1 MTTILFFGT
10 PQFSVPT
17 LQGLISAQQYRVGAV
32 VTQPD
37 RPAGRGRTLTP
48 PPIKTLALQHDIP
61 VFQPK
66 SLKKEFE
73 ALRTSLDALGPFDVG
88 VVVAFGQILPLDVLS
103 YPKKGCINIHA
114 SILPRWRGAAPIQR
128 AIAAGDEETGVCLM
142 QMDQGLDTGAVY
154 SCEKTRISPVT
165 TTHELQNALATMGC
179 QLLLKDLSSIVTGSL
194 IAVPQNSEGVTYAQK
209 ITSSEALIDWN
220 QSSSTI
226 FNRIRAFSPVPGCFT
241 CLRGKR
247 LKIIKASVTQSST
260 VEERK
265 PGTVLESTNGQLI
278 VSCGEGSLAIERV
291 KPEGKKEMEIS
302 EFLRGATI
310 TPGTLL
316 EGSSN

>member
-17 LQGLISAQQYRVGAV
+17 LQGLISAQQYRIGAV
-32 VTQPD
+32 ITQPD

-48 PPIKTLALQHDIP
+48 PPIKTLALRHDIP

-66 SLKKEFE
+66 SLKKEFG
-73 ALRTSLDALGPFDVG
+73 ALRTSLDAIGPFDIG
-88 VVVAFGQILPLDVLS
+88 VVIAFGQILPLDVLS

-114 SILPRWRGAAPIQR
+114 SILPRWRGAAPIHR

-142 QMDQGLDTGAVY
+142 QMDEGLDTGPVY
-154 SCEKTRISPVT
+154 SCEKTRISPET
-165 TTHELQNALATMGC
+165 TTLDLQNTLATMGC
-179 QLLLKDLSSIVTGSL
+179 ELLLRDLPSITSGAL
-194 IAVPQNSEGVTYAQK
+194 IAKPQNEEGITYAHK
-209 ITSSEALIDWN
+209 VSSSEALIDWSE
-220 QSSSTI
+220 SSATI
-226 FNRIRAFSPVPGCFT
+226 SNRIRAFTPIPGCFT
-241 CLRGKR
+241 YLGEKR
-247 LKIIKASVTQSST
+247 IKIMKARRIQSST
-260 VEERK
+260 VEEKK

-278 VSCGEGSLAIERV
+278 VSCGDGALAIERV

-302 EFLRGATI
+302 EFLRGTTV

-316 EGSSN
+316 KVCSN

>member
-1 MTTILFFGT
+1 MVYETYRRECLLVTTILFFGT
-10 PQFSVPT
+10 PQFSVPI

-114 SILPRWRGAAPIQR
+114 SILPRWRGAAPIHR

-154 SCEKTRISPVT
+154 SCEKTSEAHTVASAGP
-165 TTHELQNALATMGC
+165 
-179 QLLLKDLSSIVTGSL
+179 LLLREHK
-194 IAVPQNSEGVTYAQK
+194 AFARHQ
-209 ITSSEALIDWN
+209 SEAAL
-220 QSSSTI
+220 
-226 FNRIRAFSPVPGCFT
+226 
-241 CLRGKR
+241 
-247 LKIIKASVTQSST
+247 
-260 VEERK
+260 
-265 PGTVLESTNGQLI
+265 
-278 VSCGEGSLAIERV
+278 
-291 KPEGKKEMEIS
+291 
-302 EFLRGATI
+302 
-310 TPGTLL
+310 
-316 EGSSN
+316 